1 MAVFLLTDG
10 PRSTF
15 RKAQT
20 KREEPLYSGDYWVS
34 VVSGRAVVDQR
45 PVIALALRVPASAQQ
60 LVVHRALVRDVGELV
75 PEGTL
80 AVVGA
85 RLLADVAELSSMT
98 RQNYLYSTMEPPQ
111 RLLDHW
117 ARATEAPVD
126 GGRAPL
132 GGLGED
138 EHKVIRPP
146 KSGSRPADTVLS
158 TTPGRSGPGLPVA
171 LLGGGDYARTEI
183 IPALQAAGLVLHTL
197 ADREPQIAGL
207 VASKYG
213 FQRATTDP
221 ERAIRELPAPGL
233 VIVATAHD
241 SHATLAAQAAEA
253 GHHVFVEKP
262 PTVTDG
268 DVARLQKAMSGHPG
282 MVEIGYNR
290 RYHPLVRRAQALLTA
305 SGQGPTSVTCII
317 KELAFHDDHWYFWSN
332 QGTRVAGNLCH
343 WIDLGVAFIGNRALP
358 VSVSLSPRVRQ
369 QLHADEER
377 VLTVTF
383 DDGSR
388 LTLVATTRGDDIR
401 GVQEQIDIR
410 RGHTTIT
417 IDDLWKL
424 RSRREG
430 LERYHRTMFRN
441 KAHGVMYREA
451 LGRVVRNAPAVYTVR
466 DMVVVSAVQT
476 VASEL
481 VRNGGRDGELPVW
494 LEQMLPSSSGD
505 DGAQQP
511 LGAAAREV

>member
-20 KREEPLYSGDYWVS
+20 KREEPLYSGDYWVT
-34 VVSGRAVVDQR
+34 VVSGRTVLDGR
-45 PVIALALRVPASAQQ
+45 PVLALALRVPVSAQQ
-60 LVVHRALVRDVGELV
+60 LAVHRALVREVGELA

-80 AVVGA
+80 ATVGA
-85 RLLADVAELSSMT
+85 RLLADVAEISPMA
-98 RQNYLYSTMEPPQ
+98 RQNYLYSAMEPPQ
-111 RLLDHW
+111 GLLDHW
-117 ARATEAPVD
+117 ARATEAPAD
-126 GGRAPL
+126 ASRAPL
-132 GGLGED
+132 TRLPYNPHE
-138 EHKVIRPP
+138 VVRPP
-146 KSGSRPADTVLS
+146 KSGPGPADTVLS
-158 TTPGRSGPGLPVA
+158 TTAARGGPGLPVA

-183 IPALQAAGLVLHTL
+183 IPALRAAGLVLHTVV
-197 ADREPQIAGL
+197 DREPQIAGL
-207 VASKYG
+207 VADKYS

-221 ERAIRELPAPGL
+221 ERAIRELPVPGL
-233 VIVATAHD
+233 VVVATAHD
-241 SHATLAAQAAEA
+241 SHATLASQAAEA

-268 DVARLQKAMSGHPG
+268 DVARLHKAMSEHPG

-290 RYHPLVRRAQALLTA
+290 RYHPLVRRAQALLAA

-317 KELAFHDDHWYFWSN
+317 KELAFHADHWYFWSN

-343 WIDLGVAFIGNRALP
+343 WVDLGVAFIGDGALP
-358 VSVSLSPRVRQ
+358 ISVSLSPRVRQ

-424 RSRREG
+424 RARREG
-430 LERYHRTMFRN
+430 LERYQRTMFRN

-451 LGRVVRNAPAVYTVR
+451 LGRVVQDAPAVYTVR

-481 VRNGGRDGELPVW
+481 VRSDRRDGELPSW
-494 LEQMLPSSSGD
+494 LQQMLS
-505 DGAQQP
+505 
-511 LGAAAREV
+511 